1 MIPFD
6 RYARMSDEQKHLLN
20 VQLYH
25 QLERLKRDEPE
36 IAREAAAITNT
47 LFTNKPNLN
56 APKAAVEAY
65 AALCVYQKHHP
76 WLPPQMFAR
85 LKTWLNHAGAEMD

>member
-1 MIPFD
+1 
-6 RYARMSDEQKHLLN
+6 MSDEQKHLLN

-36 IAREAAAITNT
+36 IAREAAVITNT
-47 LFTNKPNLN
+47 LFTNKPDLN

-65 AALCVYQKHHP
+65 AALCVYHKQH
-76 WLPPQMFAR
+76 QVTATDVRR
-85 LKTWLNHAGAEMD
+85 LKTWLNHAGAGDGLTKPNNH